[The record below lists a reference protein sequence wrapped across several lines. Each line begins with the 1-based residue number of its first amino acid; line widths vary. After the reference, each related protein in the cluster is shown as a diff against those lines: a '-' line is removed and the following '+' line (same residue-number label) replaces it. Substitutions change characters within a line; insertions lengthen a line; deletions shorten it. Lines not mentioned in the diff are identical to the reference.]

1 MVEVWQCFTPIQRL
15 LKKCSRN
22 LLQGILDADFAVVAF
37 PKNHGNRSC
46 PRYIYENWCVFY
58 TNIRELKSFLLN
70 DCAECSLT
78 DVQCQLEVRLWPY
91 SWLWTDVW
99 SALKI
104 LHGGARLQSDSD
116 DKHCSKPR
124 KFEGK
129 TIYTTTLIP
138 FCILKL
144 VELPSQVKL
153 RKNGCT
159 VYVRWFWHARIS
171 VLR

>member
-1 MVEVWQCFTPIQRL
+1 MLHANPTVCW
-15 LKKCSRN
+15 KNCSRN
-22 LLQGILDADFAVVAF
+22 LLQGILDANFAVVAF

-46 PRYIYENWCVFY
+46 QRYIYANWCVFY
-58 TNIRELKSFLLN
+58 TNIRELKSLPVEGLCWVFF
-70 DCAECSLT
+70 DRCAMST
-78 DVQCQLEVRLWPY
+78 RSAPMAY

-124 KFEGK
+124 KLEGK

-159 VYVRWFWHARIS
+159 VYVRWFWHAKKS
-171 VLR
+171 VC